1 MLIPPLCQSI
11 SNGGFP
17 VTVHVTVTSVPDIRV
32 TSISVADTVTTVG
45 PENRAVNPQTISTLK
60 P

>member
-17 VTVHVTVTSVPDIRV
+17 VTVHVTVISMPDQRV
-32 TSISVADTVTTVG
+32 TSTSVADTVTTAG
-45 PENRAVNPQTISTLK
+45 TETRTQLI
-60 P
+60 